1 MALSLAIVVM
11 LMAVLLF
18 VQFGKVRQVVLI
30 LGVVPMATLGGLI
43 AVHLAGETL
52 NVATAVGF
60 IALFGVSI
68 QNGIIMVANFRRV
81 RGEGLALQASV
92 LEGATERLRP
102 VLMTATVASLG
113 MLPAAL
119 AHGVGTD
126 VQRGLATVVVGG
138 LVISTLLTLFILP
151 TLFFAMERAVESR
164 DWGVRRRRDR

>member
-1 MALSLAIVVM
+1 VALV
-11 LMAVLLF
+11 
-18 VQFGKVRQVVLI
+18 
-30 LGVVPMATLGGLI
+30 LGVVPMAMLGGLI
-43 AVHLAGETL
+43 TVHLAGETL

-81 RGEGLALQASV
+81 RGEGLDLRESV

-102 VLMTATVASLG
+102 VLMTATVASIG

-119 AHGVGTD
+119 ATGVGTD

-138 LVISTLLTLFILP
+138 LLVSTLLTLFILP
-151 TLFFAMERAVESR
+151 TLFFSLERIFETR
-164 DWGVRRRRDR
+164 GWGVRMRRRDR